1 VLKEDIVQQEQLI
14 LPKRITVRDSS
25 GGRYVIEGL
34 LGKGVSGAVYL
45 VSDRRDKQRLFA
57 LKEVINPDKR
67 DRERFI
73 FEGEVLKRLDHQALP
88 RVYQVF
94 ENDRLKRVYI
104 LMDYVQGRDLEALR
118 QEQPER
124 RFALPLAL
132 ALMAPIVD
140 ALSYLHCQDPPI
152 VHRDI
157 KPANIIVPVG
167 ADEAMLVD
175 FGSAKEYVAG
185 GPTTVLRHS
194 SPGYA
199 ALEQYGGGTTPRTD
213 IYGLGATFYTLLT
226 GTIPADAINRVTR
239 RRSSGIDPLKPAHLL
254 VPAVPTAVA
263 QTIERALS
271 LNRDDRFETV
281 EQFWQELT
289 VLPIQQPVQLPDV
302 TSVDTSQP
310 QAISEQDM
318 ERNVFTFWR
327 HRRGVLLSRKGR
339 ALLLLFLS
347 LLVTIAVGTGFFSHL
362 WGLTLLLLFCIGLL
376 LSLFLLST
384 RF

>member
-1 VLKEDIVQQEQLI
+1 MENNVQQEQLI

-34 LGKGVSGAVYL
+34 LGKGKSGAVYL
-45 VSDRRDKQRLFA
+45 VRDRRDRQRLFA
-57 LKEVINPDKR
+57 LKEIINPDKR

-73 FEGEVLKRLDHQALP
+73 FEGEVLKRLDHRALP

-104 LMDYVQGRDLEALR
+104 LMDYIQGRDLEALR
-118 QEQPER
+118 QDQPEQ
-124 RFALPLAL
+124 RFSLPLVM

-140 ALSYLHCQDPPI
+140 ALSYLHRQDPPI

-157 KPANIIVPVG
+157 KPANIIVPIG

-185 GPTTVLRHS
+185 GPTTILRHS

-213 IYGLGATFYTLLT
+213 IYGLGATFYSLLT
-226 GTIPADAINRVTR
+226 GTIPTDAINRVTAKR
-239 RRSSGIDPLKPAHLL
+239 NSGIDPLKSVHLL
-254 VPAVPTAVA
+254 VPTVPTLVA
-263 QTIERALS
+263 QTIQRALS
-271 LNRDDRFETV
+271 LSRDDRFETA
-281 EQFWQELT
+281 EQFWQELA

-302 TSVDTSQP
+302 RSEDITQP
-310 QAISEQDM
+310 LAIPVQDM
-318 ERNVFTFWR
+318 EHNMFTLWQHQR
-327 HRRGVLLSRKGR
+327 AVLRSRKGR
-339 ALLLLFLS
+339 VLLLLFLTF
-347 LLVTIAVGTGFFSHL
+347 LVTIAVGTGFFSHL
-362 WGLTLLLLFCIGLL
+362 WGLTLLFLLCIGLL
-376 LSLFLLST
+376 LSLFLLIT
-384 RF
+384 

>member
-1 VLKEDIVQQEQLI
+1 MLKEDNVQQEQLI

-34 LGKGVSGAVYL
+34 LGKGESGAVYL
-45 VSDRRDKQRLFA
+45 VRDRRDKQRLFA

-73 FEGEVLKRLDHQALP
+73 FEGEVLKRLDHRALP

-94 ENDRLKRVYI
+94 ENDRLNRVYI
-104 LMDYVQGRDLEALR
+104 LMDYIRGRDLEALR
-118 QEQPER
+118 QEQPEQ
-124 RFALPLAL
+124 RFSLPLAL

-140 ALSYLHCQDPPI
+140 ALSYLHRQDPPI

-226 GTIPADAINRVTR
+226 GTIPTDAINRVTR
-239 RRSSGIDPLKPAHLL
+239 RRNSGIDPLQSVHLL
-254 VPAVPTAVA
+254 VPAIPTAVA
-263 QTIERALS
+263 QTIQRALS
-271 LNRDDRFETV
+271 LSRDDRFETV

-289 VLPIQQPVQLPDV
+289 VLPIQQPVQLPAI
-302 TSVDTSQP
+302 TSEDITQP
-310 QAISEQDM
+310 LAIPEQDM
-318 ERNVFTFWR
+318 QRNVFTLW
-327 HRRGVLLSRKGR
+327 HRLQGVLLSRKGR
-339 ALLLLFLS
+339 VLLFLFLT

-362 WGLTLLLLFCIGLL
+362 WGLTLLLLLCIGLL
-376 LSLFLLST
+376 LSLFLLIT
-384 RF
+384 HF

>member
-1 VLKEDIVQQEQLI
+1 MQQEQVI

-34 LGKGVSGAVYL
+34 LGKGKSGAVYL
-45 VSDRRDKQRLFA
+45 VRDRRDKQRLFA
-57 LKEVINPDKR
+57 LKEIINPDKR

-73 FEGEVLKRLDHQALP
+73 FEGEVLKRLDHRALP

-94 ENDRLKRVYI
+94 ENDGLKRVNI

-118 QEQPER
+118 QDQPEQ
-124 RFALPLAL
+124 RFSLPLVL

-140 ALSYLHCQDPPI
+140 ALSYLHRQDPPI

-157 KPANIIVPVG
+157 KPANIIVPIG

-185 GPTTVLRHS
+185 GPTTILRHS

-226 GTIPADAINRVTR
+226 GTIPTDAINRVTR
-239 RRSSGIDPLKPAHLL
+239 RRNSGIDPLKSVQLL
-254 VPAVPTAVA
+254 VPTVPTAVA
-263 QTIERALS
+263 QTIQRALS
-271 LNRDDRFETV
+271 LSRDDRFETV

-302 TSVDTSQP
+302 TSEDITQP
-310 QAISEQDM
+310 LAIPEQDM
-318 ERNVFTFWR
+318 QRNVFTLWR
-327 HRRGVLLSRKGR
+327 HQRGVLLSRKGR
-339 ALLLLFLS
+339 ALFLT

-362 WGLTLLLLFCIGLL
+362 WGLTLLLLLCIGLL

>member
-1 VLKEDIVQQEQLI
+1 MFREGNVQQEQLI
-14 LPKRITVRDSS
+14 LPRRITVRGPS

-34 LGKGVSGAVYL
+34 LGKGESGAVYL
-45 VSDRRDKQRLFA
+45 VRDRRDRQHLFA

-73 FEGEVLKRLDHQALP
+73 FEAEVLKRLDHRALP
-88 RVYQVF
+88 RVYHVF

-104 LMDYVQGRDLEALR
+104 LMDFIKGRDLEALR
-118 QEQPER
+118 GVQPEQ
-124 RFALPLAL
+124 RFPLPLVL

-140 ALSYLHCQDPPI
+140 AIMYLHRQDPPI

-157 KPANIIVPVG
+157 KPANIIVPIR

-185 GPTTVLRHS
+185 GPTTVIRHS

-226 GTIPADAINRVTR
+226 GTVPLDAITRVTR
-239 RRSSGIDPLKPAHLL
+239 RRSSGIDPLKSAHLL
-254 VPAVPTAVA
+254 APSIPTAVA
-263 QTIERALS
+263 QAIQRALS
-271 LNRDDRFETV
+271 LSRDERFETV

-289 VLPIQQPVQLPDV
+289 VLPTQQPAQIPRF
-302 TSVDTSQP
+302 TSVNTSQHLTIP
-310 QAISEQDM
+310 EQDM
-318 ERNVFTFWR
+318 KSKMSTFWR
-327 HRRGVLLSRKGR
+327 HQRDVLHSRKGR
-339 ALLLLFLS
+339 VLLLLFLI
-347 LLVTIAVGTGFFSHL
+347 LLVTIAVGTAFFTHI
-362 WGLTLLLLFCIGLL
+362 WGLTLLLLLCIGVL
-376 LSLFLLST
+376 LSLFLLSI
-384 RF
+384 RY